1 MAADRT
7 PFHIQCLKCQEC
19 KKKLTPATINE
30 HEHRLYC
37 PTCYEDLFNQKVR
50 NNKQSNILIFIAWL
64 SYLGWCSRKNSYA
77 SFTNWRNVHSCKFYL
92 GVTSEKKNRRFKDN
106 RQIGEGGSRSNQKF
120 KMILISDIFWRGG
133 GGLKPLSKF

>member
-50 NNKQSNILIFIAWL
+50 NNQQSNILIFIAWS

-77 SFTNWRNVHSCKFYL
+77 SFTHWRNVHSCKFYL
-92 GVTSEKKNRRFKDN
+92 LLFVWL
-106 RQIGEGGSRSNQKF
+106 
-120 KMILISDIFWRGG
+120 ILILFDLGTKEEGRIFNSRWNKKKRRNG
-133 GGLKPLSKF
+133 SCC